1 MLLSNTGVGN
11 MTIPSSKIVINTRHT
26 TSERKFRGVPARGR
40 VLKPSRTL
48 MKSLMECSSSDF
60 HDVEATPAR

>member
-26 TSERKFRGVPARGR
+26 TSERKFRVGPRAREGAKALQDSDEIINGV
-40 VLKPSRTL
+40 
-48 MKSLMECSSSDF
+48 F
-60 HDVEATPAR
+60 IQ